1 MIFHLQYTI
10 NEYRKIIKKEFIIMN
25 NNFIKKQ
32 ILESIKTKEAII
44 ENGLNYI
51 EAAAEVLIESVN
63 ASCKI
68 LWCGNGGSAADA
80 QHLATELMGGMSDHD
95 RMPIPSIA
103 LTTDSSFI
111 TAWSNDLDFESIFS
125 RQIQGLGNEGD
136 VLIGISTSGNSKNVI
151 SAIKLAN
158 FNKLKTIVLTGK
170 SGGKIDGLADITIKV
185 PSDDTQRIQ
194 EAHIMIGQIL
204 CDQVEKSILEN

>member
-1 MIFHLQYTI
+1 M
-10 NEYRKIIKKEFIIMN
+10 KKN
-25 NNFIKKQ
+25 SIKKQ

-51 EAAAEVLIESVN
+51 EDAAKVLIESIN
-63 ASCKI
+63 SSCKI

-151 SAIKLAN
+151 SAIKQAN
-158 FNKLKTIVLTGK
+158 FKKLKTIVLTGK

-185 PSDDTQRIQ
+185 PSEDTQRIQ

-204 CDQVEKSILEN
+204 CDQVENSVIEN